1 MKSHPLREKEPVCA
15 CCAEPAVVY
24 QPFNRRHL
32 CGTHLVRDVEERV
45 ASTIQEA
52 GQIHAGAR
60 VAVGLSGGKDST
72 ALLMILSRL
81 LPAWPGAGL
90 IAITVD
96 EGIAGYRADT
106 IQAAEALAA
115 RLGVDHRIV
124 SFRDL
129 IGDDLDTLLA
139 GRETRACTI
148 CGILRKKALTDPARA
163 AGATV
168 IATGH
173 NLDDEAQS
181 VLMNA
186 LRGDLP
192 RLIRNTGTGQST
204 AFLPRIKPLAAIP
217 EKEIAAYLF
226 VQGLFPVLPECPY
239 TKYALR
245 AEVRSMLAGLENSH
259 PGTTLH
265 LSRSKRTIEQVPV
278 WGRRLWNPCTTAG
291 NAATPAPG
299 LSARSAGSGTHSGI
313 EGAPCTRSG
322 WE

>member
-1 MKSHPLREKEPVCA
+1 MA
-15 CCAEPAVVY
+15 
-24 QPFNRRHL
+24 RRRAHRHHRGRGH
-32 CGTHLVRDVEERV
+32 CR
-45 ASTIQEA
+45 
-52 GQIHAGAR
+52 
-60 VAVGLSGGKDST
+60 
-72 ALLMILSRL
+72 
-81 LPAWPGAGL
+81 
-90 IAITVD
+90 
-96 EGIAGYRADT
+96 YRADT

-148 CGILRKKALTDPARA
+148 CGILRKKALTDAARA

-265 LSRSKRTIEQVPV
+265 LSRSKRTIEQYCVGTPV
-278 WGRRLWNPCTTAG
+278 MEPLHHCRECGDPC
-291 NAATPAPG
+291 
-299 LSARSAGSGTHSGI
+299 SGTLCQICRFRHSLGD
-313 EGAPCTRSG
+313 
-322 WE
+322 